1 MGNRRPAQR
10 ERGAAAVEF
19 ALVVPLLLLLVFGI
33 ISYGMMLSF
42 RQGLTQ
48 AASEGARAAA
58 VTLVDADKKS
68 AAAAAVDDALG
79 AYGVTCQLAGS
90 NLMKGATDV
99 GTCSVSDPAKCDL
112 SQTSAEPK
120 CVSVTLVYL
129 YEANSAFVFPGSR
142 IVVPKELRYT
152 ATVRVS

>member
-1 MGNRRPAQR
+1 MGNRRPARR

-19 ALVVPLLLLLVFGI
+19 ALVVPLLLMLVFGI

-58 VTLVDADKKS
+58 VTIVDADKPT
-68 AAAAAVDDALG
+68 AAASAVGEALSP
-79 AYGVTCQLAGS
+79 YGVTCQLAGG
-90 NLMKGATDV
+90 NLMKGAKDV
-99 GTCSVSDPAKCDL
+99 GTCTVSDPSKCEA
-112 SQTSAEPK
+112 SQATAEPQ

-129 YEANSAFVFPGSR
+129 YRDNSAFVFPGSGV
-142 IVVPKELRYT
+142 VVPEQLSYT